1 MRLKIGLG
9 MLKGKSRYETLE
21 NYLIALIVL
30 GAVLFGAGIGLSAI
44 NSTGIST
51 ITAMLGIFVSFIFTV
66 TLVFVWVAKDIF
78 EH

>member
-44 NSTGIST
+44 NSRGIST

-66 TLVFVWVAKDIF
+66 ALVFVWVAKDIYG
-78 EH
+78 H